1 MKKLFVF
8 LVGMMLFLQHGN
20 GQFKRHYWLN
30 PRSVNHTLS
39 YPTSNGEWMLAAARQ
54 HPNSTLKNT
63 IAVFRLDNAYN
74 IRDSRVIGRYF
85 SGEDFDRS
93 VNFEIHCIVESFNPT
108 GYYII
113 CGSMSGGATAATIGV
128 VFVLDAGLNPQHMRE
143 YPDVRNF
150 YSAYAQDGYFFV
162 CGQTQSGQ
170 GIVLRDDV
178 ASPQPSAQVWIT
190 QDSWDFQKIR
200 VRNNPGSGQ
209 IKISGTG
216 FFQGDDGDEFQTMGY
231 SVFDVGGGSFTP
243 APNNPPPPPHPPLP
257 PNSFASWQ
265 FPPIVHGIGSKV
277 VIANHPG
284 GAGGEGVILSV
295 SDNYNIY
302 TYLFFQHPALNAAFR
317 VPCSNGKL
325 EDMECAGPGGGVQTS
340 QIAWVGNKLGTDEN
354 PQQTAYYLHMN
365 IPMSFTPP
373 PPYPYPPFPPTPTT
387 FTYFHPFPAADNA
400 YYSLHK
406 VQFHRNQGDLQ
417 FHCGG
422 YYQHYN
428 GNKATFAVTPDL
440 IGVDG
445 EDTPCIT
452 REGVRTVAL
461 DLPDLYPLL
470 FLDIR
475 EIGVR
480 VHETSSKK
488 YRFCNIECEGELQEG
503 NDCGNKLDIIII
515 DSK

>member
-190 QDSWDFQKIR
+190 QDRWDYQKIR
-200 VRNNPGSGQ
+200 VVNAPGNGQ
-209 IKISGTG
+209 IKVSGTG
-216 FFQGDDGDEFQTMGY
+216 FSEESGEKTMGY
-231 SVFDVGGGSFTP
+231 SIFDVGGGNFSL
-243 APNNPPPPPHPPLP
+243 AANSMPPPVAYP
-257 PNSFASWQ
+257 FASWQ
-265 FPPIVHGIGSKV
+265 FPPVGNHGIGSKV

-284 GAGGEGVILSV
+284 GAGGQGVVLSV
-295 SDNYNIY
+295 SDANYIY
-302 TYLFFQHPALNAAFR
+302 TYFFFQHPQFSSAFR
-317 VPCSNGKL
+317 IPCRGSVL
-325 EDMECAGPGGGVQTS
+325 EDLECTGPGGGVNVS
-340 QIAWVGNKLGTDEN
+340 QIAWVGNFRTAEQLSRR
-354 PQQTAYYLHMN
+354 AYYLHMN
-365 IPMSFTPP
+365 LPITPP
-373 PPYPYPPFPPTPTT
+373 PFPFPGGTAM
-387 FTYFHPFPAADNA
+387 FTYFLPFPAMDNA

-406 VQFHRNQGDLQ
+406 LYFHRPPGDLQ

-428 GNKATFAVTPDL
+428 GNKATFTVTPDL
-440 IGVDG
+440 IPDDEKMCVERKEVDADYLG
-445 EDTPCIT
+445 RP
-452 REGVRTVAL
+452 RL
-461 DLPDLYPLL
+461 DPLR
-470 FLDIR
+470 FFDKR

-480 VHETSSKK
+480 VHEVPSKK
-488 YRFCNIECEGELQEG
+488 YHFCDIECDGEYQGEDECGNIEI
-503 NDCGNKLDIIII
+503 DI
-515 DSK
+515 K